1 MPIGVR
7 VYHNDSSNGF
17 HRACSIYDTR
27 DERHWC
33 NRWLLEGVYPMTY
46 CDCMDCMVDGVGIEV
61 KDQIKYLNYRNKC
74 RENTKRTGLD
84 GFFDD

>member
-1 MPIGVR
+1 
-7 VYHNDSSNGF
+7 
-17 HRACSIYDTR
+17 
-27 DERHWC
+27 
-33 NRWLLEGVYPMTY
+33 MTY

-61 KDQIKYLNYRNKC
+61 KDQIKYLNYRTKC